1 MNLIALK
8 QPEEVLTTSPY
19 QDLALGPLVGKLSK
33 KMKVKQTEIGKSAGI
48 SRISI
53 NRFFRGKS
61 EVRASDLVEV
71 LRLLGIDVEGQIR
84 EKLSK

>member
-1 MNLIALK
+1 
-8 QPEEVLTTSPY
+8 
-19 QDLALGPLVGKLSK
+19 
-33 KMKVKQTEIGKSAGI
+33 MKVKQTEIGKSAGI

>member
-48 SRISI
+48 LIVA
-53 NRFFRGKS
+53 FG
-61 EVRASDLVEV
+61 VVLAS
-71 LRLLGIDVEGQIR
+71 GIM
-84 EKLSK
+84 EKVFSTLTK